1 MIKLEKNDIYLYYN
15 YIYNKMSVDL
25 LTDLKKVYF
34 TLLKCLN
41 LKIIKVKIQFKHF
54 KDYNL

>member
-41 LKIIKVKIQFKHF
+41 LKIIKVKI
-54 KDYNL
+54 